1 MQGYNPWRNF
11 GEFFECE
18 LPRMPRMRTS
28 PKRSSTKFAP
38 PSSRWH
44 YAWRWKGSAVL
55 LDPVAFLILLI
66 LVLNCAPGN
75 TVGAIFLTVLLFG
88 GVEGLLVDLLGSLGK
103 VVLDV
108 VRKLCDLLVGHRV
121 PLGSGAIS
129 KRRNPSGRRAP
140 RSRCQVGNAR
150 LLMLHLSRPS
160 ALPWRP
166 PGRA

>member
-55 LDPVAFLILLI
+55 LDPVALLILLV
-66 LVLNCAPGN
+66 LVLNCAPGYA
-75 TVGAIFLTVLLFG
+75 VGAIFLTVLLFG
-88 GVEGLLVDLLGSLGK
+88 GVEGFLVDLLGSLGK
-103 VVLDV
+103 VVLDTLWQL
-108 VRKLCDLLVGHRV
+108 RYLLVRHRT
-121 PLGSGAIS
+121 
-129 KRRNPSGRRAP
+129 P
-140 RSRCQVGNAR
+140 RI
-150 LLMLHLSRPS
+150 
-160 ALPWRP
+160 
-166 PGRA
+166 